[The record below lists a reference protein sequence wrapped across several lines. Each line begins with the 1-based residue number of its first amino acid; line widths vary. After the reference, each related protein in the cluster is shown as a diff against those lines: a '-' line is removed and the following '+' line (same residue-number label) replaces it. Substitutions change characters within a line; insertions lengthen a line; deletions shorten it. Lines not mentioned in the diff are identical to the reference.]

1 MVGRTLV
8 FMYRAHVSRWSNR
21 QLPQVA
27 THELVDDEED
37 CYDIKRGVM
46 DTLILDGLGGE
57 VVASW

>member
-1 MVGRTLV
+1 M

-27 THELVDDEED
+27 THELVDEED

-46 DTLILDGLGGE
+46 DTLILG
-57 VVASW
+57 V

>member
-46 DTLILDGLGGE
+46 DTLILDGLGG
-57 VVASW
+57 